1 MIRAAAGMAAAKE
14 HVAGSRPA
22 GARPGSHRGRNPS
35 LERHNPRARYTHP
48 GHRQAQGQRTLF
60 TGGSPQAQ
68 HRRASRPGAAT
79 APAAGDVSSTPSA
92 SSPPLAVKS
101 ACRPSPAPP
110 EWTGHSSTATTTCAQ
125 IHARAAAP
133 SASPASAAASRQSL
147 LAGLANL
154 QEHNQRLRRQN
165 HRLTARLSEVL
176 GTEVF
181 HESGIEHPGE
191 TGRLRT
197 RVTELEQLTR
207 DLRQQLEERTDEL
220 DAACSQP
227 HRPRQPET
235 GWARVVH
242 YTCCTAR
249 RLHTSA

>member
-1 MIRAAAGMAAAKE
+1 
-14 HVAGSRPA
+14 
-22 GARPGSHRGRNPS
+22 
-35 LERHNPRARYTHP
+35 
-48 GHRQAQGQRTLF
+48 
-60 TGGSPQAQ
+60 
-68 HRRASRPGAAT
+68 
-79 APAAGDVSSTPSA
+79 VSSTPSA

-191 TGRLRT
+191 TGQLRT

-207 DLRQQLEERTDEL
+207 DLRQQLEERDRRTRRR
-220 DAACSQP
+220 ACSQPRP